1 MSDLLSSNEIT
12 KALSNL
18 SDWNVHDGQIK
29 SEFIFSNFV
38 EALSFIVKIGVL
50 AEKAD
55 HHPEIWNVYNRVSI
69 TLSTHDAGGITDKD
83 IMLASEI
90 TNLI

>member
-1 MSDLLSSNEIT
+1 MSDLLSSNEIN

-18 SDWNVHDGQIK
+18 SDWHVHDNQIK

>member
-1 MSDLLSSNEIT
+1 MSDLLSSTEVIE
-12 KALSNL
+12 ALSNL
-18 SDWNVHDGQIK
+18 NNWQVQDSQIK

-38 EALSFIVKIGVL
+38 EALSFIVKIGL
-50 AEKAD
+50 LSEKAN

-90 TNLI
+90 SGL

>member
-18 SDWNVHDGQIK
+18 SDWHVYDEQIK
-29 SEFIFSNFV
+29 CEFIFADFV

-55 HHPEIWNVYNRVSI
+55 HHPEIWNVYNRVYI

-83 IMLASEI
+83 IILASAI
-90 TNLI
+90 SDL

>member
-69 TLSTHDAGGITDKD
+69 TLSTHDAGGVTDKD

>member
-18 SDWNVHDGQIK
+18 SDWHVHDYQIK
-29 SEFIFSNFV
+29 NEFIFSNFV

>member
-69 TLSTHDAGGITDKD
+69 TLSTHDAGGVTDKD
-83 IMLASEI
+83 IMLASAI
-90 TNLI
+90 NDL

>member
-18 SDWNVHDGQIK
+18 SDWNVYDGQIK
-29 SEFIFSNFV
+29 SEFAFSNFV

-69 TLSTHDAGGITDKD
+69 TLSTHDVGGITDKD

>member
-1 MSDLLSSNEIT
+1 MGPGRAHKVREPIC
-12 KALSNL
+12 
-18 SDWNVHDGQIK
+18 
-29 SEFIFSNFV
+29 IFADFV

-50 AEKAD
+50 AEKAY

-69 TLSTHDAGGITDKD
+69 TLSTHDAGGVTDKD